1 MSSRRWIQVVVGAFL
16 ALFTGAVCRLELQRR
31 HVADDPVEG
40 DLPDGPCI
48 VVANHTSIADG
59 PLLAF
64 AGKRLGRELRFLGTA
79 GIIDAPVLR
88 WVFRRLGYVAV
99 HRSGPNPAAALE
111 PAAEALRA
119 GEAVAL
125 YPEGRITRER
135 RLWPERGKTG
145 AVRLAV
151 MTGAPIVPVAGV
163 GAHRIV
169 GRRPRLRHLVTWI
182 RRPVVRMK
190 VGTPM
195 DMCAWLGVHPG
206 QEASRDE
213 IRRGTDEMMRR
224 LVDLV
229 EELRGEEAPDPIGVP
244 REGE

>member
-1 MSSRRWIQVVVGAFL
+1 MNTRRWVSVLVGVFL
-16 ALFTGAVCRLELQRR
+16 ALFTGTVCRLEVQRR
-31 HVADDPVEG
+31 HSADDPVDG
-40 DLPDGPCI
+40 DLPDGACI

-79 GIIDAPVLR
+79 GFIDAPVLR
-88 WVFRRLGYVAV
+88 LLFRRLGYIPV
-99 HRSGPNPAAALE
+99 HRSGPNPGAALE

-119 GEAVAL
+119 GEAIAL
-125 YPEGRITRER
+125 YPEGRITRDHR
-135 RLWPERGKTG
+135 FWPERGKTG

-169 GRRPRLRHLVTWI
+169 GRRPRLRHLLAVV

-190 VGTPM
+190 VGTPI
-195 DMCAWLGVHPG
+195 DMCAALGVTAG
-206 QEASRDE
+206 AAVSRDE
-213 IRRGTDEMMRR
+213 IRRGTDEMMRA

-229 EELRGEEAPDPIGVP
+229 EELRGEEAPDPIGVA
-244 REGE
+244 RADD